1 MAERMVQLGSSSRS
15 FISAPEERRRS
26 SRSFIGSAEGQRR
39 SSRSFLTPVDEHG
52 ARWKPKHLSWDR
64 VPALLLA
71 AIFSTAM
78 VMGSVL
84 FLVWVRMAEMQAG
97 YAVYQLQGEKVRLR
111 QAKNALE
118 VEIASLRRP
127 DRLHGLAAKYDL
139 YAPRAE
145 QILHVSRDE
154 LQKIQARPSVAS
166 TTPRQAHN
174 AVDEQGGA
182 R

>member
-26 SRSFIGSAEGQRR
+26 SRSFIGTAEGQRR
-39 SSRSFLTPVDEHG
+39 SSRSFLTPVDDHT
-52 ARWKPKHLSWDR
+52 ARWKPQNLSWDR

-71 AIFSTAM
+71 SILATSM

-139 YAPRAE
+139 HAPRAE
-145 QILHVSRDE
+145 QILHVNRNEMLQLDAQSVRVSSRRDDA
-154 LQKIQARPSVAS
+154 QNQAVERGERP
-166 TTPRQAHN
+166 
-174 AVDEQGGA
+174 
-182 R
+182 